1 MRRRLGAPLAAAAAI
16 GALLTVTTPAYAA
29 DGLDQVTSLPGGR
42 LQVTATPMGEEVDL
56 GASRLTLDGEPLVT
70 VTQRASS
77 AAVPRSVAVVVGT
90 GSDAAELTRSRAAV
104 LAFLTEVPL
113 DVSVGLVSAGEEA
126 TVVVQPTTDRTV
138 LQMALNDL
146 EPTEPGALRD
156 AVLAAD
162 RLLGTEGQRRIL
174 LAAADESAAGGS
186 AAEVR
191 EALAASGVRLD
202 VLGDAASG
210 DLGATASATEGT
222 STSGGGAALEAA
234 GTALGEGLADQL
246 VLTAALPEGL
256 AGGEHE
262 LGLTLGRITSTHTV
276 ELAAVPVQPP
286 GAVLPGGFRLEMWQ
300 VYAAVG
306 LIGVGVLGALLA
318 LLVRPRPEP
327 TDLLGEQIGYYGQAA
342 KQRTGP
348 INLPAPTSITEH
360 AQDIAARALANNQGL
375 QAKVASRLQG
385 ADVDMRPA
393 EWLPVH
399 AVIGLIVGS
408 LGLLLTSGNLVGLI
422 LGVLLGLLVPWL
434 VLGVRQSRRMRAFQS
449 QLAETLQLMAGSLQ
463 AGLSLAQSIDTIVRE
478 GSDPVAGEFRRAV
491 VEARLGV
498 DLEDSLEGIA
508 DRMQSKDFKWVVMA
522 IRIQRS
528 VGGNLAELLL
538 NVASTL
544 REREYIRRHVHA
556 LSAEGRLSVYVLG
569 GLPPVFLGY
578 LALTNWDYVSV
589 LFFTPLG
596 WVMLG
601 GMAVLLATGVTWMTK
616 VSKVAF

>member
-16 GALLTVTTPAYAA
+16 GALLTLTTPAYAA

-42 LQVTATPMGEEVDL
+42 LQVTATPLGDEIDL
-56 GASRLTLDGEPLVT
+56 AGSRLTLDGEPLVT

-77 AAVPRSVAVVVGT
+77 AAVSRSVVVVVGT
-90 GSDAAELTRSRAAV
+90 GTEAPELTRARAAV
-104 LAFLTEVPL
+104 LAFLAEVPL
-113 DVSVGLVSAGEEA
+113 DVRVGLVSASDEA
-126 TVVVQPTTDRTV
+126 AVLLQPTTDRTS

-146 EPTEPGALRD
+146 EPGRSGGLHD
-156 AVLAAD
+156 AVLAAGD
-162 RLLGTEGQRRIL
+162 LLGAEGQRRIL
-174 LAAADESAAGGS
+174 LAAPDERASGGV

-191 EALAASGVRLD
+191 STLETSGVRLD
-202 VLGDAASG
+202 VLGDAAGG
-210 DLGATASATEGT
+210 DLGQTASATEGT

-246 VLTAALPEGL
+246 VLTAALPEGM
-256 AGGEHE
+256 AGGAHE
-262 LGLTLGRITSTHTV
+262 LGLTLGRVTSTHPV
-276 ELAAVPVQPP
+276 ELAAVPVEAP
-286 GAVLPGGFRLEMWQ
+286 GAVLPGGIRLEMWQ

-327 TDLLGEQIGYYGQAA
+327 TDLIGEQIGYYGQAA
-342 KQRTGP
+342 KERSGP

-375 QAKVASRLQG
+375 QAKVATRLQG

-408 LGLLLTSGNLVGLI
+408 LGLLLTSGNLIGLI
-422 LGVLLGLLVPWL
+422 LGVLVGLLVPWL
-434 VLGVRQSRRMRAFQS
+434 VLGVRQSRRIRAFQS

-538 NVASTL
+538 NVAATL
-544 REREYIRRHVHA
+544 REREYIRRHVRA

-569 GLPPVFLGY
+569 GLPPVFLAY

-601 GMAVLLATGVTWMTK
+601 GMAVLLAVGVTWMTK